1 MFLSVRELRHCL
13 LLVLAVLAIGC
24 RSSRRVHD
32 PEYAELLQDVSY
44 AYHDPAPAEA
54 AMSYAAPGLAGPN
67 PVEVYISH
75 ALTQNPDIQTVRKR
89 LEAKAFQVPQAA
101 SLQDPMM
108 GITAFP
114 ESVQTAAGQQELLM
128 SVSQKF
134 PWYGK
139 LRARSDVAEL
149 DAQVV
154 RAQLSAVELTVIE
167 EVKQAYYEL
176 YFVQR
181 AIQITEAD
189 RKLLNDL
196 TRIAESK
203 YRTGAVS
210 QQDVLRAQLE
220 VSNLD
225 NQLIRLRQELASAQ
239 AKLARRLHLSPDSD
253 LLAMDELPIEGIPQD
268 LDMLY
273 RQAIAARP
281 ELHAQLA
288 AVDRDRRAVDLAQLD
303 YFPDVTLG
311 MTWINTSTAGISPV
325 ANGRDPFLVGV
336 TFNMPIYHKRIEA
349 GVRQAEAQAVADRR
363 QYDSLKDRTLE
374 QVKDLFVKARSQQEL
389 LDLFRTDII
398 PKADQTL
405 QVSARAYQAGDV
417 DFLQLIDNW
426 RQLLRFQL
434 AYQRLEAQLRQ
445 TLASLE
451 RVVGGFAAYEAV
463 TGMPSG
469 LPGFGDPAPP
479 EPLPPIPQP

>member
-24 RSSRRVHD
+24 RSSHRVHD

-44 AYHDPAPAEA
+44 ACHDPAPSEA
-54 AMSYAAPGLAGPN
+54 AMSYVAPGLAGPN

-75 ALTQNPDIQTVRKR
+75 ALTQNPDIQTARKR

-154 RAQLSAVELTVIE
+154 RAQLSAVELSVIE

-253 LLAMDELPIEGIPQD
+253 LLAMDELPAEGIPQD
-268 LDMLY
+268 LDTLY

-281 ELHAQLA
+281 EL
-288 AVDRDRRAVDLAQLD
+288 
-303 YFPDVTLG
+303 
-311 MTWINTSTAGISPV
+311 I
-325 ANGRDPFLVGV
+325 
-336 TFNMPIYHKRIEA
+336 
-349 GVRQAEAQAVADRR
+349 
-363 QYDSLKDRTLE
+363 
-374 QVKDLFVKARSQQEL
+374 L
-389 LDLFRTDII
+389 L
-398 PKADQTL
+398 
-405 QVSARAYQAGDV
+405 S
-417 DFLQLIDNW
+417 
-426 RQLLRFQL
+426 
-434 AYQRLEAQLRQ
+434 
-445 TLASLE
+445 
-451 RVVGGFAAYEAV
+451 
-463 TGMPSG
+463 
-469 LPGFGDPAPP
+469 
-479 EPLPPIPQP
+479 

>member
-1 MFLSVRELRHCL
+1 
-13 LLVLAVLAIGC
+13 
-24 RSSRRVHD
+24 
-32 PEYAELLQDVSY
+32 
-44 AYHDPAPAEA
+44 
-54 AMSYAAPGLAGPN
+54 MSYVAPGLAGPN

-75 ALTQNPDIQTVRKR
+75 ALTQNPDIQTARKR

-154 RAQLSAVELTVIE
+154 RAQLSAVELSVIE

-253 LLAMDELPIEGIPQD
+253 LLAMDELPAEGIPQD
-268 LDMLY
+268 LDTLY

-374 QVKDLFVKARSQQEL
+374 QVKDLFVRARSQQEL

-451 RVVGGFAAYEAV
+451 RVVGGFAAYETV

-469 LPGFGDPAPP
+469 LPGFEDPAPP